1 MFCQV
6 AWWKF
11 VENNRT
17 SKCSTTVILELFMI
31 IALFY
36 CENYCSA
43 KVSLH
48 KLAIVCR
55 LKQQPQL
62 LLFEKIIVHI
72 H

>member
-1 MFCQV
+1 
-6 AWWKF
+6 
-11 VENNRT
+11 
-17 SKCSTTVILELFMI
+17 MI